1 MRSKVVSLL
10 LVIGLLAVAIVPVT
24 AQEGGEEEL
33 PSIADIVVASAE
45 GEEPEFTVL
54 LAAVQAAELTTALD
68 ETGPYTVFAPTDAA
82 FAALLDALGTDAE
95 TLLADTELLTS
106 VLLYHV
112 VPGVFYAEDVAELD
126 GASVA
131 TAYWGSTV
139 DITANEEDG
148 VLVDDATVVSTDIE
162 ASNGVVHVIDSVI
175 LPGNDE
181 GALRDFPAG
190 EDSIVDI
197 ASGSEDFATLTAAVL
212 ASEPAATYLTDAAF
226 ATVFAPTE
234 AAFAT
239 LLGELGVTAENLLAD
254 TDTLTNVLSY
264 HVVPWAYRAEDV
276 AALDGAY
283 VGTILPGYALQ
294 ISAGEDGVFVSE
306 SEVITTDVEANNG
319 VIHVID
325 TVLVPDMS
333 DDMEADME

>member
-1 MRSKVVSLL
+1 MRSKVLSLL

-24 AQEGGEEEL
+24 AQDDGEEEL
-33 PSIADIVVASAE
+33 PSIAEIVVASAE
-45 GEEPEFTVL
+45 GDEPEFTVL
-54 LAAVQAAELTTALD
+54 LAAVEAAELTAALD
-68 ETGPYTVFAPTDAA
+68 ETGPYTVFAPTDEA

-112 VPGVFYAEDVAELD
+112 VPGTFFAEDVGELNEV
-126 GASVA
+126 SVA
-131 TAYWGSTV
+131 TAYWGSTI

-148 VLVDDATVVSTDIE
+148 VMVDNANVVATDIE

-175 LPGNDE
+175 LPDEDE

-212 ASEPAATYLTDAAF
+212 ASEPAATYLTDASF
-226 ATVFAPTE
+226 ATVFAPNE
-234 AAFAT
+234 EAFAA
-239 LLGELGVTAENLLAD
+239 LLEALEVSAEDLLAD
-254 TDTLTNVLSY
+254 TETLTSVLSY

-283 VGTILPGYALQ
+283 VGTLLPGYAIE
-294 ISAGEDGVFVSE
+294 ISAGDDGVFADD
-306 SEVITTDVEANNG
+306 SEVIAVDVEASNG
-319 VIHVID
+319 IIHVID
-325 TVLVPDMS
+325 NVLLPNMS
-333 DDMEADME
+333 EDME